1 MNRDTIFLSSQ
12 QSIALISTIFAL
24 WLTVFFEVAVESY
37 FGYFLIITIGILHGA
52 NDIKLIGNHKNVK
65 QKGYDLGA
73 LLKYILVVGV
83 STVCFILL
91 PKFALSTFIIISAYH
106 FGEQHWIK
114 KVRLKSLLSRLFFTF
129 YGLLIF
135 GMIFYFNPNDTATII
150 NNITEVSLTQEHFR
164 LLTIVSAIGMLSI
177 VLYGVKTKRFHFNWL
192 EELFLLLI
200 FALIFYWASLIWAF
214 AIYFVLWH
222 SFPSLDDQIKS
233 LYGSNT
239 KVNLIRYLKSSWLYW
254 LISIIGLGMALYF
267 FRDQK
272 DLFHTIF
279 FAFLAA
285 ITLPHVLVMDKLM
298 QPKKDAK

>member
-1 MNRDTIFLSSQ
+1 MFLSKQ
-12 QSIALISTIFAL
+12 QSIALFFTIFSL
-24 WLTVFFEVAVESY
+24 WLTVFVEVNVESY
-37 FGYFLIITIGILHGA
+37 VGYFLIITIGILHGA
-52 NDIKLIGNHKNVK
+52 NDIKLIGNQKNADN
-65 QKGYDLGA
+65 KGYNLGV

-114 KVRLKSLLSRLFFTF
+114 KVQNKSLLSRLFFTS

-135 GMIFYFNPNDTATII
+135 GLIFYFNWTDTAII
-150 NNITEVSLTQEHFR
+150 ISNITDVSLTQLHFSQ
-164 LLTIVSAIGMLSI
+164 LVIVSLVWMVSIG
-177 VLYGVKTKRFHFNWL
+177 VYGILTKKFLINWI
-192 EELFLLLI
+192 EEIFLLLV
-200 FALIFYWASLIWAF
+200 FALIFYLASLIWAF

-222 SFPSLDDQIKS
+222 SFPSLDDQIRL

-239 KVNLIRYLKSSWLYW
+239 KLNLIQYLKSSWLYW
-254 LISIIGLGMALYF
+254 LVSIIGLGLALYF

-285 ITLPHVLVMDKLM
+285 ITLPHVLVMNKMM
-298 QPKKDAK
+298 QPNEDAS